1 MTKQEARAW
10 VQENAEAAKDIATAI
25 ARWKQAIT
33 YSMSDIRCDRLA
45 SYFEDRA
52 IEIYMDNG
60 GNDDFAAVHMIGTA
74 YREARQSEQVATN

>member
-1 MTKQEARAW
+1 MTKQEARTW

-25 ARWKQAIT
+25 ARWNQAIT

-45 SYFEDRA
+45 EYFENRA